1 MIECGIPDI
10 QVTYGKKIS
19 FSLFLS
25 FLADSREKEGDNNIG
40 KDFVFETF
48 CDIWE
53 VENVAILP
61 LGCWSNNENYSKR
74 I

>member
-1 MIECGIPDI
+1 MIECGIPDL
-10 QVTYGKKIS
+10 QVTYRKKIS
-19 FSLFLS
+19 FSLVLS
-25 FLADSREKEGDNNIG
+25 FLVDSREKEGGNNIG

-53 VENVAILP
+53 VENVTILP
-61 LGCWSNNENYSKR
+61 LGCWNSNENYSKM